1 MYNAPTIIIKLN
13 IISDFEM
20 IIPKPKTQKRI
31 CTIIPVP
38 IPRLVNKEIF
48 LP

>member
-1 MYNAPTIIIKLN
+1 MYNAPAIIIKLN
-13 IISDFEM
+13 MISESEM
-20 IIPKPKTQKRI
+20 ITPKPKTHKRI

-38 IPRLVNKEIF
+38 MPILVNKEIF